1 MDALTTTTAAPLV
14 PSSPAAGRLVEA
26 FLAGRS
32 ARTLAAYSADLRDF
46 AAFVGAASP
55 AKAAEALLGR
65 GHGGANETALAYRA
79 HLVDRGLAAATVN
92 RRLAAVRSLVRLAR
106 TLGMVP
112 WTLEVPSVKAAAYRD
127 TAGPGTAAVRRIL
140 DALEAENG
148 PKAARDLALVR
159 LLFDLG
165 LRRGEVVSL
174 DREDLDLDRGVV
186 HVLGK
191 GRTAREPVSLPAPTR
206 EALVAWLA
214 HRGDQDGPLFVSLD
228 RRAAGNRLTGTSL
241 YRIVRAAGRRAGAE
255 VRPHGLRHA
264 AITAALDLTGGDVR
278 KVQRFSRHRDLR
290 VLNVY
295 DDNRADL
302 GGEVAALV
310 AGAA

>member
-1 MDALTTTTAAPLV
+1 
-14 PSSPAAGRLVEA
+14 
-26 FLAGRS
+26 
-32 ARTLAAYSADLRDF
+32 
-46 AAFVGAASP
+46 
-55 AKAAEALLGR
+55 
-65 GHGGANETALAYRA
+65 
-79 HLVDRGLAAATVN
+79 VDRSLAAATVN

-112 WTLEVPSVKAAAYRD
+112 WTLEVPSVKAEAYRD

-140 DALEAENG
+140 ADLQAQDG

-165 LRRGEVVSL
+165 LRRGEVVSI
-174 DREDLDLDRGVV
+174 DRVDLDLDRGVV

-214 HRGDQDGPLFVSLD
+214 HRGDEDGPLFASFD
-228 RRAAGNRLTGTSL
+228 RRTGGGRLTGTSL
-241 YRIVRAAGRRAGAE
+241 YRVVRAAGRRAGVE

-290 VLNVY
+290 VLNRY

-310 AGAA
+310 AGTA